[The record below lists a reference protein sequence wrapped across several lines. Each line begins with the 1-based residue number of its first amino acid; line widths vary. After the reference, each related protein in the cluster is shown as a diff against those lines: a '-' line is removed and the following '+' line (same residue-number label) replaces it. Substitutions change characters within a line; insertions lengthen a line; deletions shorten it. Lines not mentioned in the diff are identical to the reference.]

1 MRGAGDADCFA
12 TLPRLSRQRDGVK
25 PVARSFTFH
34 CDALLCHRDLGQ
46 DGLVVLEIFAL
57 SVLRANP
64 VHGYELKRRVQ
75 RPSLAALSNNSLY
88 PMLRRFENEG
98 LVTRT
103 TEAQEGKPARN
114 VYAITDAGRER
125 LRSLLWTL
133 PPELATNEEEFLVRV
148 SFFQEIPEV
157 NQRAII
163 AARESVLAAS
173 RAKVSSLLAELDDP
187 PRSEWHGRDVMHHVL
202 DTIDA
207 ERNWIAAMAQKGTQ

>member
-1 MRGAGDADCFA
+1 M
-12 TLPRLSRQRDGVK
+12 DGM
-25 PVARSFTFH
+25 
-34 CDALLCHRDLGQ
+34 
-46 DGLVVLEIFAL
+46 VLEIFAL
-57 SVLRANP
+57 SILRAGP

-125 LRSLLWTL
+125 LRGLLWTL
-133 PPELATNEEEFLVRV
+133 PPDLATNEEEFLVRV
-148 SFFQEIPEV
+148 SFFYEIPEA

-163 AARESVLAAS
+163 TAREAVLAAS
-173 RAKVSSLLAELDDP
+173 RAKISSLLAELDASP
-187 PRSEWHGRDVMHHVL
+187 KSEWRGHVVMQHVL

-207 ERNWIAAMAQKGTQ
+207 ERSWIADLATNNDLAKAKAQ

>member
-1 MRGAGDADCFA
+1 MDY
-12 TLPRLSRQRDGVK
+12 
-25 PVARSFTFH
+25 
-34 CDALLCHRDLGQ
+34 
-46 DGLVVLEIFAL
+46 VVVEIFAL
-57 SVLRANP
+57 SILRARP

-75 RPSLAALSNNSLY
+75 RPSLASLSNNSLY

-98 LVTRT
+98 LVTKT

-148 SFFQEIPEV
+148 SFFPEIPED

-163 AARESVLAAS
+163 AAREAVLAAS
-173 RAKVSSLLAELDDP
+173 RAKVSSLIAELP
-187 PRSEWHGRDVMHHVL
+187 PSATNEWRGRVVMNHVL
-202 DTIDA
+202 ETIDA
-207 ERNWIAAMAQKGTQ
+207 ERTWIASIAEKAELQ

>member
-1 MRGAGDADCFA
+1 MD
-12 TLPRLSRQRDGVK
+12 VM
-25 PVARSFTFH
+25 
-34 CDALLCHRDLGQ
+34 
-46 DGLVVLEIFAL
+46 VLEIFAL
-57 SVLRANP
+57 SILRARP

-75 RPSLAALSNNSLY
+75 RPSLASLSNNSLY

-103 TEAQEGKPARN
+103 TQAQEGKPARN

-133 PPELATNEEEFLVRV
+133 PPDLATNEEEFLVRV
-148 SFFQEIPEV
+148 SFFHEIPEA

-163 AARESVLAAS
+163 TAREAVLAAS
-173 RAKVSSLLAELDDP
+173 RAKISSLLAELDESP
-187 PRSEWHGRDVMHHVL
+187 KSEWRGHVVMQHVL

-207 ERNWIAAMAQKGTQ
+207 ERTWIAGLASRSELTNTPHPNPTIEPAKAILQ